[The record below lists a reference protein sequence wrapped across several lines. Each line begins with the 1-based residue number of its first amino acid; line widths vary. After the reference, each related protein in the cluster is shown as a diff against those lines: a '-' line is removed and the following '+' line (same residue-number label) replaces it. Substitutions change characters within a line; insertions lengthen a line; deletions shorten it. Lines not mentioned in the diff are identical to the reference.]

1 MKKRTMFVVL
11 VVLAVA
17 AAIWFGGEY
26 LWSWLLAMHGRHQ

>member
-17 AAIWFGGEY
+17 AAIWFGGGY
-26 LWSWLLAMHGRHQ
+26 LWNLLLAMHRRH